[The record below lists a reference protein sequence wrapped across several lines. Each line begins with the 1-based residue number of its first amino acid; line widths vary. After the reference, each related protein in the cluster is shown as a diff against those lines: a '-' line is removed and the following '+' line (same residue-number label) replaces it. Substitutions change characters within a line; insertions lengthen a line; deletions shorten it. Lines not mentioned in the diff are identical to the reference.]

1 MGKFWRGRYVETF
14 IDARQ
19 QIEGEIHYFFVDVS
33 RFLTYYLTETIIVW
47 AYIEPHTSHLIY
59 AHVPSI

>member
-1 MGKFWRGRYVETF
+1 MRHMGKFWRGRCETF

-33 RFLTYYLTETIIVW
+33 RYLTYYLTETIIV
-47 AYIEPHTSHLIY
+47 
-59 AHVPSI
+59 

>member
-33 RFLTYYLTETIIVW
+33 RFLTYYLTETIIV
-47 AYIEPHTSHLIY
+47 
-59 AHVPSI
+59 

>member
-1 MGKFWRGRYVETF
+1 MGKFWRGRCGNVHI

-33 RFLTYYLTETIIVW
+33 RYLTYYLTETIIV
-47 AYIEPHTSHLIY
+47 
-59 AHVPSI
+59 